1 MNQSTFKLTNRK
13 AEVRLL
19 SDVLIY
25 TKASCQKWFIYKGF
39 FKDSWPVSSSN
50 NLVPKPGFM
59 FKTTTYTSQQ
69 QDITHTK
76 KVKTTEKFLG
86 KKEKLSEKVN
96 CDLAVVHY
104 GSEKKYKKR

>member
-1 MNQSTFKLTNRK
+1 M
-13 AEVRLL
+13 
-19 SDVLIY
+19 
-25 TKASCQKWFIYKGF
+25 
-39 FKDSWPVSSSN
+39 
-50 NLVPKPGFM
+50 VPKPGFM

-76 KVKTTEKFLG
+76 KVKIKEKFLG

-104 GSEKKYKKR
+104 GSVKFAATSQCMFILFKCYQSLVFCSGHLKLLNWSNALQELL

>member
-1 MNQSTFKLTNRK
+1 
-13 AEVRLL
+13 
-19 SDVLIY
+19 
-25 TKASCQKWFIYKGF
+25 
-39 FKDSWPVSSSN
+39 
-50 NLVPKPGFM
+50 M

-76 KVKTTEKFLG
+76 KVKIKEKFLG

-104 GSEKKYKKR
+104 GSEKK